1 MQNHFDKYTKK
12 SKDESIIL
20 PQRRENDESHD
31 EGGLA
36 EQTMLT
42 MCEEI
47 EGLLKINMN
56 KVNEE
61 NQVKINMI
69 GGGSEHKV
77 TVSRTIN
84 ASGLNQ

>member
-36 EQTMLT
+36 E
-42 MCEEI
+42 
-47 EGLLKINMN
+47 
-56 KVNEE
+56 
-61 NQVKINMI
+61 
-69 GGGSEHKV
+69 
-77 TVSRTIN
+77 
-84 ASGLNQ
+84 

>member
-1 MQNHFDKYTKK
+1 
-12 SKDESIIL
+12 
-20 PQRRENDESHD
+20 
-31 EGGLA
+31 
-36 EQTMLT
+36 MLT

-84 ASGLNQ
+84 ASGLN